1 MSDEEGLLVDRA
13 PITNSPL
20 KTPLVFFVVLLLVPL
35 ATLPAANTWKP
46 AVHPNIVIILADD
59 LGYGDVQCY
68 NPDRG
73 KILTR
78 GQKGS
83 GRNVQPAPGAP
94 TQLVAVSSLL
104 EPRLSRRRQRGY
116 VSGPRCPGAPT
127 WLRYLWKEI
136 GGLFGHLTPPVI
148 PRTARSR
155 RFRLQSR
162 LRCGFRGP
170 PATPRPDSFH
180 PKFHS
185 RPKRAT
191 TQPSLWA
198 PLQVSP

>member
-1 MSDEEGLLVDRA
+1 MSRGFELAVAALE
-13 PITNSPL
+13 PEP
-20 KTPLVFFVVLLLVPL
+20 KTWSRLRT
-35 ATLPAANTWKP
+35 TLSLRSHAANE
-46 AVHPNIVIILADD
+46 
-59 LGYGDVQCY
+59 
-68 NPDRG
+68 
-73 KILTR
+73 
-78 GQKGS
+78 KGS